1 MTLAQEVE
9 QAALGLTDTERARLA
24 THLLQTLPA
33 VLSDA
38 DDGVA
43 EALRRDR
50 ELDANPSAGVT
61 WTEIKKNIGR

>member
-1 MTLAQEVE
+1 MTHAQEIE
-9 QAALGLTDTERARLA
+9 QAALALTEAERARLA

-50 ELDANPSAGVT
+50 ELDVDPSAGVT
-61 WTEIKKNIGR
+61 WAEIKRGLGR